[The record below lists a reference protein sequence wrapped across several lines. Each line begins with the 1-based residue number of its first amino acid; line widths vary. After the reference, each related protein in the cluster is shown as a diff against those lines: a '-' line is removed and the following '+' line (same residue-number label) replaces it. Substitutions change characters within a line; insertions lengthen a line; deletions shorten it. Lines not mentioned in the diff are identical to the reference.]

1 MTITSNA
8 WKLTRKEKMI
18 FQLRSAKMIT
28 AKFLHKKLINP
39 TWFSQS
45 LTYLVLRIKIEPVTV
60 AADATVRV
68 YVWLLL
74 SENQVIFGT
83 VWIRR
88 AKTVLS
94 GQCVYLLFISRHGE
108 SVTEYVSEPR
118 RIRNWI
124 CSETRRL
131 HLLKMFPSPGVSI
144 LWICLHCLPNVLIAH
159 IKTL

>member
-1 MTITSNA
+1 MRCPPNLNRLEFT
-8 WKLTRKEKMI
+8 WKKCIKKYTEIKKFKHNILKVKQLTFQIDHYEQCLKVDSQRKDDIPVTVGQKDHCKVLTQEV
-18 FQLRSAKMIT
+18 
-28 AKFLHKKLINP
+28 NP

-94 GQCVYLLFISRHGE
+94 GQCIYLLSISRHGE

-118 RIRNWI
+118 RIRN
-124 CSETRRL
+124 
-131 HLLKMFPSPGVSI
+131 
-144 LWICLHCLPNVLIAH
+144 
-159 IKTL
+159 